1 MKLKDFQ
8 VGQTVYLIER
18 RPKPKDVIR
27 EYQVVTVGRKY
38 LKVQSGY
45 NDRQF
50 EIYDNETPYL
60 IEHKDFGDRLL
71 LFSNEAAQEHIEGN
85 QLRSWLL
92 KAAEVTKVNKYTVEQ
107 LRAVKEILEPSISTE
122 E

>member
-18 RPKPKDVIR
+18 RPKPKDILR

-38 LKVQSGY
+38 LKVQGMY
-45 NDRQF
+45 N
-50 EIYDNETPYL
+50 E
-60 IEHKDFGDRLL
+60 
-71 LFSNEAAQEHIEGN
+71 
-85 QLRSWLL
+85 
-92 KAAEVTKVNKYTVEQ
+92 
-107 LRAVKEILEPSISTE
+107 LRAAKEILEPSISTE